1 MKNNFGEKRFSKEK
15 IIEFFEKKGFYVVLA
30 LCVLIVGL
38 TAVFISNGT
47 FINSDRGYEDEE
59 IISGEMAE
67 DFEDDTEDYVFNDE
81 NDLLQSS
88 KDTSGSDQNV
98 KEKSQGEAV
107 LEEGKEDSSIS
118 YINTDNLQDDN
129 KNVPDS
135 LAENEMEAVG
145 VSAQPLQDFIMP
157 VYGDITFDY
166 AMDRLVYS
174 KTLEE
179 WRTHSGIDIGS
190 SRGTPVKVVADG
202 VVREIKND
210 PRFGIT
216 IIVEHSGNIRTVY
229 ANLANG
235 DTVSPNQKVKQGD
248 VISSIGNTAI
258 FESAEP
264 AHLHFEVLK
273 DNKPVD
279 PKKYLPIKD

>member
-67 DFEDDTEDYVFNDE
+67 DFDDDTEDYVFNDE